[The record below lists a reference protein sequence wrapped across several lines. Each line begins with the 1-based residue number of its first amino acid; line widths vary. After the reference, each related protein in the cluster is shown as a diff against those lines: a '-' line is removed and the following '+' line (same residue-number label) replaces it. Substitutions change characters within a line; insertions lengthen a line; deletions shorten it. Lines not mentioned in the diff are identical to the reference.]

1 MTVTPRGL
9 RAVNKLAK
17 LLVSPATSKTGTP
30 LRYARGVVVSSNMGQ
45 SVVTLDGGATNVT
58 AFNYGHAQS
67 LPAGTVVDV
76 RVDGTKLYV
85 IGAYPNQIPVG
96 GLIAQSSSVTVTGAV
111 VAGSTYAFSAFA
123 LGTQHTSNAIVT
135 LTMTTDDSVISA
147 TIGEGLVTAGY
158 QFSGSRTTLYTPATT
173 RTTTFA
179 VTYSTTAGTFSI
191 AGGEVMVVRVS

>member
-1 MTVTPRGL
+1 MTGAGSVWSNGATL
-9 RAVNKLAK
+9 AVGQ
-17 LLVSPATSKTGTP
+17 SG
-30 LRYARGVVVSSNMGQ
+30 SSNTLTISNGGT
-45 SVVTLDGGATNVT
+45 VFALDG
-58 AFNYGHAQS
+58 Y
-67 LPAGTVVDV
+67 
-76 RVDGTKLYV
+76 
-85 IGAYPNQIPVG
+85 IGQNANNN
-96 GLIAQSSSVTVTGAV
+96 AVTVTGAV